1 MTTRPKCGDPADK
14 SIMHMTQIEK
24 RTALEPQLLKIMSTP
39 QGQADLAAFISEI
52 ADELRLLGLQADARA
67 ERDACKC
74 CICCEQSSEQEQL
87 RAAVQAEN

>member
-1 MTTRPKCGDPADK
+1 MT
-14 SIMHMTQIEK
+14 SNVIEN
-24 RTALEPQLLKIMSTP
+24 RLQLEPMLLRIMSTP

-52 ADELRLLGLQADARA
+52 ADELRLLSDAADARA

-87 RAAVQAEN
+87 RASVQAENP

>member
-1 MTTRPKCGDPADK
+1 MTTATNIIARRK
-14 SIMHMTQIEK
+14 
-24 RTALEPQLLKIMSTP
+24 ALEPQLLRIMSTP

-52 ADELRLLGLQADARA
+52 ADELRLLSDAADARA

-74 CICCEQSSEQEQL
+74 CICSEASSEQEQL